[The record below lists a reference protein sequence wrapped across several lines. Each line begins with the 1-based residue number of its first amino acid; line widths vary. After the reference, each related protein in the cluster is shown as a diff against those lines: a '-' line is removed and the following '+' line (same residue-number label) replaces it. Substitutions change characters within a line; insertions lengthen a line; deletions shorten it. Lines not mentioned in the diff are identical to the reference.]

1 MMFFL
6 GDLFL
11 LIALI
16 YAIKKKRIGYAGVSF
31 VKKDNPFAFYLL
43 LGLYLFFFL
52 YFFYLALD
60 DLNIV

>member
-31 VKKDNPFAFYLL
+31 VKKDNPF
-43 LGLYLFFFL
+43 
-52 YFFYLALD
+52 YLALD